1 MRRHLLVLSLALPL
15 TLAAKD
21 PDWQSGDVA
30 NIDVIRTPIGKGKKV
45 AYRYSYSIHGSG
57 QTYTF
62 DETKKLDLT
71 VNGPVHFTVKGDKI
85 HVLDERNKEHKET
98 ILKKAVDKP

>member
-1 MRRHLLVLSLALPL
+1 MRTFLLALLVSLPL

-21 PDWQSGDVA
+21 PDWQTGDVA
-30 NIDVIRTPIGKGKKV
+30 SIDVIRTPIGKGKKV
-45 AYRYSYSIHGSG
+45 MYRYSYSIHGAG

-62 DETKKLDLT
+62 DETRKLPLT
-71 VNGPVHFTVKGDKI
+71 VNGAVKFTIKGDKI

-98 ILKKAVDKP
+98 VLKKAVDK